1 MRYRKTANMISLLG
15 GALVGAAAMYLL
27 DPETGKRRRH
37 SIRAHA
43 DDYLG
48 SAGEMLH
55 GGWEKV
61 SHRAKDWG
69 GTVAEKAQDYGQR
82 LSGMARDLGGK
93 AHEYSGAAGDVAE
106 DVTDYGNQLW
116 RRVRGLG
123 KKLASRT
130 DEALEARRPSGPSR
144 ALLPISLTG
153 VGCCAVGAGL
163 MYLMDPQRGR
173 SRRAWLADKV
183 ASVVR
188 GTGRSLHRRGEDL
201 ANRAYGMAHETR
213 AKFQASGPISSEQ
226 LLERIRSEMGRA
238 VSHPWLIQVM
248 ADANGTVTLT
258 GRVLAS
264 EADRLISTIEA
275 VRGVNLVVNRC
286 DVKNT
291 EQELNAEQNPTQQ
304 RVPQT

>member
-1 MRYRKTANMISLLG
+1 MRYPKTGNTISLLG
-15 GALVGAAAMYLL
+15 GALLGAAAMYLF
-27 DPETGKRRRH
+27 DPETGKRRRQ
-37 SIRAHA
+37 SIRAQA
-43 DDYLG
+43 GDYLG
-48 SAGEMLH
+48 SAGETLH

-69 GTVAEKAQDYGQR
+69 EAVAEKAHDYRQR
-82 LSGMARDLGGK
+82 LSGMGRDLGGK
-93 AHEYSGAAGDVAE
+93 AQEYSGAAGDVAE

-130 DEALEARRPSGPSR
+130 DEALEARSAGGPSR
-144 ALLPISLTG
+144 PLLPISLTG

-163 MYLMDPQRGR
+163 MYLMDPHRGR
-173 SRRAWLADKV
+173 ARRAWLADKV

-213 AKFQASGPISSEQ
+213 AKFQGGGPVSSEQ
-226 LLERIRSEMGRA
+226 LLQRIRSEMGRV
-238 VSHPWLIQVM
+238 VSHPRLIQVM
-248 ADANGTVTLT
+248 TDANGTVTLT

-264 EADRLISTIEA
+264 EADKLISTIES

-286 DVKNT
+286 DVKQT
-291 EQELNAEQNPTQQ
+291 EQEMEAGQEAGQPSSP
-304 RVPQT
+304 RM